1 MKIETYDKSKKM
13 DEMLR
18 LLKFGTVMI
27 FLDSRYPDVIV
38 PEHIKND
45 YQLRLNFDYS
55 YEIDD
60 FQVLPDRIEASL
72 SFNKKN
78 YFCIIPFD
86 AVYLLLN
93 HFTKQGSLFVES
105 VPEEMLNAFVT
116 TSSPDQA
123 RPKPAKGNRSHLRVV
138 K

>member
-18 LLKFGTVMI
+18 LLKFGTVMV
-27 FLDSRYPDVIV
+27 FLDSRYSDVVV
-38 PEHIKND
+38 PEHLKND

-78 YFCIIPFD
+78 FFCIIPFE
-86 AVYLLLN
+86 AVYLFLN

-116 TSSPDQA
+116 SSPKEQA
-123 RPKPAKGNRSHLRVV
+123 RSKPAKGNRSHLRVV